1 MDHAQAHAVLDR
13 LYAQDA
19 AERAAG
25 LPSSERRRNVDRES
39 GKFLN
44 LLARAI
50 KAWSILEI
58 GSSNGVSTIWLALA
72 ARESGGHVLGL
83 EVREDR
89 AREAQSNL
97 ATAGLGNVASVR
109 AVDALLTVPTLAGP
123 YDFVFIDA
131 EKDDYTQHIRNV
143 VDLVAPNGLIVADNV
158 VSHDLSEYQAFV
170 RGRADLDTVTVPAY
184 RGLEIS
190 LKLRG

>member
-1 MDHAQAHAVLDR
+1 MGNAQAFAVLDR

-25 LPSSERRRNVDRES
+25 LPSSERRRNVDREA

-72 ARESGGHVLGL
+72 ARESGGHVVGL

-97 ATAGLGNVASVR
+97 AAAGLGNVATVR
-109 AVDALLTVPTLAGP
+109 AADALLTVPTLAGP

-143 VDLVAPNGLIVADNV
+143 IDLVAPNGLIVADNV

-170 RGRADLDTVTVPAY
+170 RARTDLETVTVPAY

>member
-1 MDHAQAHAVLDR
+1 MGNAQAFAVLDR

-25 LPSSERRRNVDRES
+25 LPSSERRRNVDREA

-72 ARESGGHVLGL
+72 ARESGGHVVGL

-89 AREAQSNL
+89 ALEAQSNL
-97 ATAGLGNVASVR
+97 AAAGLGNVATVR
-109 AVDALLTVPTLAGP
+109 AADALLTVPTLAGP

-143 VDLVAPNGLIVADNV
+143 IDLVAPNGLIVADNV

-170 RGRADLDTVTVPAY
+170 RARTDLETVTVPAY

>member
-1 MDHAQAHAVLDR
+1 MGNAQAFAVLDR

-25 LPSSERRRNVDRES
+25 LPSSERRRNVDREA

-72 ARESGGHVLGL
+72 ARESGGHVVGL

-97 ATAGLGNVASVR
+97 AAAGLGNVATVR
-109 AVDALLTVPTLAGP
+109 AADALLTVPTLAGP

-143 VDLVAPNGLIVADNV
+143 IDLVAPNGLIVADNV
-158 VSHDLSEYQAFV
+158 VSHDLSEYQTFV
-170 RGRADLDTVTVPAY
+170 RARTDLETVTVPAY